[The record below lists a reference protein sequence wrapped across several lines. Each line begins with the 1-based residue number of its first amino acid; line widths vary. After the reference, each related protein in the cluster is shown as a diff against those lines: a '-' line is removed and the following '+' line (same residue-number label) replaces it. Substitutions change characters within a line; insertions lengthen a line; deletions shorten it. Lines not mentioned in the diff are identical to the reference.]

1 MTAGE
6 EVEAGPW
13 GDKGST
19 GRVDDIFRHDSG
31 ILRLYSGQICG
42 LASVYL
48 RHEPLLI
55 RARRSEFA
63 KFSVDDIKC
72 ERGPS
77 G

>member
-19 GRVDDIFRHDSG
+19 GRVDDIFRHDFG
-31 ILRLYSGQICG
+31 RLLGPDLRLG
-42 LASVYL
+42 SVYV

-55 RARRSEFA
+55 RARCGRSEGA
-63 KFSVDDIKC
+63 KFNVDDIKS

>member
-1 MTAGE
+1 MVAGE

-13 GDKGST
+13 GQDEST
-19 GRVDDIFRHDSG
+19 SHIDISG
-31 ILRLYSGQICG
+31 MVQAYSGFYSGQIC
-42 LASVYL
+42 AVSSVYL

-63 KFSVDDIKC
+63 KLTTSKS